1 MLEPDY
7 FKPETTAGRPVRRRN
22 RALSQE
28 EALEIVCTTDHAVLS
43 TVDAVGVPYGVPISP
58 VYVDGL
64 LYIHCLSLPGGRK
77 TDNMLAN
84 SRVSVCF
91 IRKQDTLPEHF
102 SVDYESA
109 IVAGRAVQVTDP
121 AEWHEAL
128 VALCLRHTPTR
139 PLEDVEK
146 EIRTHAKATAVWR
159 IDIDS
164 VTDKAR
170 AGSRVKKD
178 TRSG

>member
-64 LYIHCLSLPGGRK
+64 LYIHVR
-77 TDNMLAN
+77 
-84 SRVSVCF
+84 
-91 IRKQDTLPEHF
+91 
-102 SVDYESA
+102 SA
-109 IVAGRAVQVTDP
+109 
-121 AEWHEAL
+121 
-128 VALCLRHTPTR
+128 
-139 PLEDVEK
+139 
-146 EIRTHAKATAVWR
+146 
-159 IDIDS
+159 
-164 VTDKAR
+164 
-170 AGSRVKKD
+170 
-178 TRSG
+178 